1 MKKTHLFTGCA
12 ALAAVLAVGCS
23 HLDFAP
29 PGDPDRVL
37 TGTVSFQQ
45 TLPDDAE
52 ILVRVIDR
60 NPPPADVNSM
70 TPPGQMPLL
79 NRPVTATIATST
91 PAAQQELGVQV
102 IKHPGPSPVA
112 YRIEYHA
119 EDETLRRG
127 LNIEVR
133 ISYDGR
139 VHLFNSN
146 QYSVTLADV
155 KDPHPVEADPMR

>member
-1 MKKTHLFTGCA
+1 MKKSNLFAGCA

-23 HLDFAP
+23 HLDFAA

-37 TGTVSFQQ
+37 VGTVSY
-45 TLPDDAE
+45 TGKIPDDAE
-52 ILVRVIDR
+52 VLVRVVDP
-60 NPPPADVNSM
+60 NPPPANANSL

-79 NRPVTATIATST
+79 NQPVTATMAANATIG
-91 PAAQQELGVQV
+91 PQELGVQ
-102 IKHPGPSPVA
+102 IIRHPGASPLP
-112 YRIEYHA
+112 YRVEYRA
-119 EDETLRRG
+119 EDEVLRRG

-139 VHLFNSN
+139 VHMFNSN
-146 QYSVTLADV
+146 QYSVTLSDV